1 MGPFQL
7 TGELFLYGTTLSA
20 LGYAYKASKQIS
32 ATKRVDERG
41 RTVYAIEG
49 PLFFGSATTFAR
61 LVDAREESNNKIVW
75 DFAGCKVWDSTA
87 VSALDDAAAKCRER
101 GKAVVL
107 RHLSPSCAA
116 LLRQCGDLVEVNVE
130 EDPIY
135 AVAADYD
142 DDALT
147 KTSPMTIQVPEISK
161 HEDQLEDW
169 QQSALR
175 RQFKR

>member
-75 DFAGCKVWDSTA
+75 DFAGCKVWDPTA

-135 AVAADYD
+135 PVAADYD

>member
-1 MGPFQL
+1 
-7 TGELFLYGTTLSA
+7 
-20 LGYAYKASKQIS
+20 
-32 ATKRVDERG
+32 
-41 RTVYAIEG
+41 
-49 PLFFGSATTFAR
+49 
-61 LVDAREESNNKIVW
+61 
-75 DFAGCKVWDSTA
+75 
-87 VSALDDAAAKCRER
+87 
-101 GKAVVL
+101 
-107 RHLSPSCAA
+107 
-116 LLRQCGDLVEVNVE
+116 VEVNVE